1 MLDKNYSL
9 RLMKTETLPVTILS
23 LFSLVIQRSEQSVS
37 NTLSEITCLVGITA
51 DKQITMSNFEKVTS
65 LFLILIGLSEFLTHT
80 LTPSFIVL
88 NKKKVPKSVLRGQ
101 V

>member
-51 DKQITMSNFEKVTS
+51 DSHFISGLTQTS
-65 LFLILIGLSEFLTHT
+65 
-80 LTPSFIVL
+80 PC
-88 NKKKVPKSVLRGQ
+88 
-101 V
+101 